1 MMLLSLKDV
10 SLKFGEQIIF
20 DELNFELKKS
30 QRVCL
35 LGRNGSGKSTLF
47 KTVMGQIQPDSGW
60 VTCKPNLKIK
70 LLDQDLPSDLDISVR
85 DYLATGLKEHIK
97 LIEAYN
103 MTSEQIKSKES
114 MTTLEKLQTEI
125 ESGPGWNIENSIE
138 KIATDLD
145 LPLKFTL
152 DKLSGGWKRRVA
164 FAKAIISEP
173 EILLLDEP
181 TNHLDIETIEWLEK
195 RLVNF
200 RGSLIFT
207 THDRHFLRNIST
219 KIIELDRGKT
229 FEWSDN
235 LNDFIKQKKLSLD
248 VEKKRN
254 EKLTKKLSNE
264 EAWLRQGVKARGT
277 RNEGRVKAI
286 HKLREDHSKITSPD
300 QRVKITIQNDQLS
313 SRKVI
318 QIYNLSFTYKEN
330 VKLISN
336 LDLVVQKGQKI
347 GLVGNNG
354 VGKST
359 LLDLITGK
367 LQPQKGTIKISDS
380 ASIGYFNQ
388 RGGLDDLNKNVAN
401 FVGEGKD
408 YVSIQGKDR
417 HVVGYL
423 KGFLF
428 SSKRALTPMRYLS
441 GGERNRAKLAK
452 LFTKSANL
460 LILDE
465 PTNDLDLE
473 TMTALEEQLRRFKGT
488 LIVSSH
494 DRYFLDRIASNIL
507 VFETGDEIKSY
518 AGGYSQWMNSGNFLK
533 NSGQIGQEKNTEK
546 NIKINKNKEIKLSY
560 KLKREL
566 EEIPPKISQLEK
578 ELDLMRERANATDF
592 FKLPIVET
600 KNILESIRNLESEI
614 EALMKRWEVLEL
626 L

>member
-20 DELNFELKKS
+20 NELNFELKKN
-30 QRVCL
+30 QRACL

-47 KTVMGQIQPDSGW
+47 KTMMGQILPDSGW
-60 VTCKPNLKIK
+60 VTCKPNLRIK
-70 LLDQDLPSDLDISVR
+70 LLDQDLPNDSDVSVR
-85 DYLATGLKEHIK
+85 DYLATGLEEHIK
-97 LIEAYN
+97 LINEYN
-103 MTSEQIKSKES
+103 ITSEKIKSNEA

-138 KIATDLD
+138 KIATDLN
-145 LPLKFTL
+145 LPLKFKL

-173 EILLLDEP
+173 EVLLLDEP

-207 THDRHFLRNIST
+207 THDRHFLRNVST

-235 LNDFIKQKKLSLD
+235 FDDFLKQKKLFLNI
-248 VEKKRN
+248 EKKRN

-264 EAWLRQGVKARGT
+264 ETWLRQGVKARGT

-286 HKLREDHSKITSPD
+286 HKLREDHSKITNPN
-300 QRVKITIQNDQLS
+300 QRVKITIQNGQLS

-318 QIYNLSFTYKEN
+318 QIHNLCFTYKEN
-330 VKLISN
+330 TKLINN
-336 LDLVVQKGQKI
+336 LNLIVQKGQKI

-359 LLDLITGK
+359 LLELITGK

-380 ASIGYFNQ
+380 ASIGYFDQ
-388 RGGLDDLNKNVAN
+388 RGELGDLNKNVAN

-408 YVSIQGKDR
+408 YISIEGKDR

-428 SSKRALTPMRYLS
+428 SAKRALTPMRYLS

-473 TMTALEEQLRRFKGT
+473 TMTALEEQLRCFKGT
-488 LIVSSH
+488 FIVSSH

-518 AGGYSQWMNSGNFLK
+518 SGGYSQWMNSGNSLK
-533 NSGQIGQEKNTEK
+533 NSDQVGQEKNNDKSINT
-546 NIKINKNKEIKLSY
+546 NKNKEVKLSY

-566 EEIPPKISQLEK
+566 EEIPPKISHLEN
-578 ELDLMRERANATDF
+578 ELDLMRERVNTVDF
-592 FKLPIVET
+592 FKLPFDET
-600 KNILESIRNLESEI
+600 KSILESIKNHESEI
-614 EALMKRWEVLEL
+614 ETLMKRWEVLESL
-626 L
+626 

>member
-1 MMLLSLKDV
+1 MLLSLKDV

-114 MTTLEKLQTEI
+114 MKTLEKLQTEI

-465 PTNDLDLE
+465 HTNDLDLE

>member
-1 MMLLSLKDV
+1 MLLSLKDV